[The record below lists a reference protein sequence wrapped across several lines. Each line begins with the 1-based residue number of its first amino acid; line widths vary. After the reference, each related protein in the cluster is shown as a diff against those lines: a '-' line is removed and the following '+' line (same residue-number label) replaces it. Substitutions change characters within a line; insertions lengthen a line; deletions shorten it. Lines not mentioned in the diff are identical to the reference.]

1 MHQWIDLLDIII
13 KNWNV
18 DWSCLPCYPYTREK
32 EDREEWKIH
41 YVYSYTIIVIAS
53 LPPHAATVACS
64 TRAVCAG
71 GACLLTASVTLTIMW
86 HEK

>member
-1 MHQWIDLLDIII
+1 MCLMHQWIDLLDIII

-53 LPPHAATVACS
+53 LPPQLLLL
-64 TRAVCAG
+64 AVQELCVQVG
-71 GACLLTASVTLTIMW
+71 LVSSQPV
-86 HEK
+86 